1 MSENHCITL
10 KIFLK
15 DKSGTIKVK
24 KYVVN
29 GDTYTIT
36 NFTSFREKLSTAF
49 PKLKDVDIK
58 ITWEDADG
66 DNIALE
72 NDEDFRLAF
81 TEMSGSL
88 KTLSVEIL
96 DSKPA
101 LLCELDVICDMCQK
115 RITAYRYKCLQCRDY
130 DLCKNCEYTGYHSD
144 HVMLRTSTKE
154 LFVKY
159 GCKIVDQISKVIE

>member
-24 KYVVN
+24 KYLVN

-58 ITWEDADG
+58 ITWEGIVFKLIIQELNRFILFHFLVDADG

-101 LLCELDVICDMCQK
+101 L
-115 RITAYRYKCLQCRDY
+115 R
-130 DLCKNCEYTGYHSD
+130 
-144 HVMLRTSTKE
+144 
-154 LFVKY
+154 KY
-159 GCKIVDQISKVIE
+159 NPV